1 MELTELGALFLKK
14 EAISCLGAGSVL
26 RRGFRQPRNR
36 DLHGFDL
43 RSPKP
48 CAGR

>member
-26 RRGFRQPRNR
+26 SPR
-36 DLHGFDL
+36 LQAAQEQG
-43 RSPKP
+43 SPWF
-48 CAGR
+48 